1 MIKPTLEKIIE
12 FQKALKNY
20 QMSSDSRAQL
30 LDLKLALF
38 ISVTSAGRNTIMHE
52 LEKTGKYSV
61 IVSDTTRPMRKKDS
75 KVIETNGVEYW
86 FRSEDEILADIKSG
100 KFIEAEVIHKQQVSG
115 ISVRELVKAKK
126 RGLIAVNDVDFGGV
140 NFIHEVK
147 PDAILIMVLPPKPD
161 EWMRRLENRQDI
173 TEEELTNRLQTAKT
187 ILEDALIN
195 KNYKLVINDKLES
208 AVLDVRRIIEDDNY
222 LQEDVDK
229 GIKVTKELLSWV
241 ETRLGK

>member
-61 IVSDTTRPMRKKDS
+61 IVSDTTRPMRKKDG

-126 RGLIAVNDVDFGGV
+126 RGLMAVNGVDFGGV
-140 NFIHEVK
+140 NIIHEVK
-147 PDAILIMVLPPKPD
+147 QDAILIMVLQPKPD
-161 EWMRRLENRQDI
+161 EWMRRLESRQYI
-173 TEEELTNRLQTAKT
+173 TEDELTNRLQTAKT
-187 ILEDALIN
+187 ILEDARMN
-195 KNYKLVINDKLES
+195 KNYKLVINEKHE
-208 AVLDVRRIIEDDNY
+208 
-222 LQEDVDK
+222 
-229 GIKVTKELLSWV
+229 
-241 ETRLGK
+241 